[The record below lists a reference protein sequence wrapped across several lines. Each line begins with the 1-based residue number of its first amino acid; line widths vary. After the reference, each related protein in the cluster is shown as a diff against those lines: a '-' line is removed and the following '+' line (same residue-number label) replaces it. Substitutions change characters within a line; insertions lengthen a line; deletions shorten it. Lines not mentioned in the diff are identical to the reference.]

1 MNNPIQEDRAVRPL
15 WVCMEEG
22 AVEPAGAD
30 EWGEY
35 ARALRER
42 VHIIQ
47 EAEPAGDDRAA
58 EPAYDEELELSD
70 EEEAENG
77 NRKTKRMLDPMLPS
91 AAEVKE
97 HQLTHLPYRNWC
109 PHCVRGRG
117 KEMNHEQKKADEDQG
132 IPEYHMDYCFPG
144 DENGQRMTILVVVE
158 RHTKMKKAV
167 VVPSKGSTG
176 RYAAR
181 KVLDLINEC
190 GDKDRPVI
198 LKTDQEPAIK
208 FLVDDVCM
216 TRTGAK
222 TIVEQVPVRSKGSNG
237 VVERAVQTV
246 EQYIRTL
253 KSQLD
258 ERHGVKVDTKHPVLT
273 WLCEY
278 SMYH

>member
-1 MNNPIQEDRAVRPL
+1 MNR
-15 WVCMEEG
+15 
-22 AVEPAGAD
+22 
-30 EWGEY
+30 
-35 ARALRER
+35 
-42 VHIIQ
+42 
-47 EAEPAGDDRAA
+47 
-58 EPAYDEELELSD
+58 
-70 EEEAENG
+70 
-77 NRKTKRMLDPMLPS
+77 
-91 AAEVKE
+91 
-97 HQLTHLPYRNWC
+97 
-109 PHCVRGRG
+109 
-117 KEMNHEQKKADEDQG
+117 EQKKADEDQG

-158 RHTKMKKAV
+158 RHTNMKKAA
-167 VVPSKGSTG
+167 VVPG
-176 RYAAR
+176 RHAAR

-246 EQYIRTL
+246 GQYIRTL

-258 ERHGVKVDTKHPVLT
+258 ERARG
-273 WLCEY
+273 E
-278 SMYH
+278 S